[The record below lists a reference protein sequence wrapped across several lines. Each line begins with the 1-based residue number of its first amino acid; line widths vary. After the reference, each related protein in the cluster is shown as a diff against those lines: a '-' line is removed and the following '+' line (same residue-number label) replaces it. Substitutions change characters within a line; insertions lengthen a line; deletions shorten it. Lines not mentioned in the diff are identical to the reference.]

1 MFLSS
6 FCCFCFVVIV
16 VVARARA
23 LVCVCIDLYIVSD
36 GLGIMAST
44 EEVLKPVYED
54 EKHLTL

>member
-6 FCCFCFVVIV
+6 FLFLLFFVIV
-16 VVARARA
+16 VVARTRA

>member
-6 FCCFCFVVIV
+6 FFVFVFVVIV
-16 VVARARA
+16 VVARARV
-23 LVCVCIDLYIVSD
+23 LVCMCIYLYIASD

-54 EKHLTL
+54 EKHVTL